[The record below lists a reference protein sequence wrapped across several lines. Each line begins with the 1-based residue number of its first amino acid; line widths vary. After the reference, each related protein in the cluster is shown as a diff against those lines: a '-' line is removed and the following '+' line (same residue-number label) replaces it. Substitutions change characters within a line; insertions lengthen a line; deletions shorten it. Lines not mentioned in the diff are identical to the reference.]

1 MQVYISFGKKRDHTV
16 IDCMVKEDGVWKVE
30 SVASMN
36 ISDNL
41 MME

>member
-16 IDCMVKEDGVWKVE
+16 IDCMVKENGAWKVQ
-30 SVASMN
+30 SVASVN

-41 MME
+41 SAE